1 MKQSKANPCLE
12 AESLGLNRNKQRNHV
27 VHLAVGKMLKTP
39 FKTRKESQ
47 EQQKVNSSQKRRW
60 HAQEIL
66 TADDYLQGW
75 QKEWNQPDMGKH
87 QTWGKR
93 S

>member
-1 MKQSKANPCLE
+1 MKHLGLNVFSGRSNCCSREMKQSKANPCLE

-47 EQQKVNSSQKRRW
+47 EQQKVNSSQKRR
-60 HAQEIL
+60 
-66 TADDYLQGW
+66 
-75 QKEWNQPDMGKH
+75 
-87 QTWGKR
+87 
-93 S
+93 